1 MKVRFRQTGGFGG
14 LILGCDL
21 DTTTMARDEANQLL
35 RLIEQANIQAV
46 VQQRHPRG
54 RDLLVYE
61 IVLEEKGTHIK
72 ASFDSMTTPQ
82 QVEPLLRFLAQ
93 RAYAVPLE

>member
-21 DTTTMARDEANQLL
+21 DTAVMARDEADQLL
-35 RLIEQANIQAV
+35 QLIEKANIQGV
-46 VQQRHPRG
+46 SQRRHPRG

-61 IVLEEKGTHIK
+61 VALEENGKHIR
-72 ASFDSMTTPQ
+72 ASFDSMTTPS

-93 RAYAVPLE
+93 RARAVPLE